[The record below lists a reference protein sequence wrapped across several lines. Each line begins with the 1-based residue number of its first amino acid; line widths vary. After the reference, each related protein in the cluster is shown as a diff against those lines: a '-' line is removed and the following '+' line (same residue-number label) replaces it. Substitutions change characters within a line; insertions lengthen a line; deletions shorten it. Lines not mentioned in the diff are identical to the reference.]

1 MQVAD
6 RVRREEARLGQGT
19 HTTDVMHVPKRP
31 AMRDAPLDLRIRTTP
46 HATHD
51 PVAGELARTPCDL
64 HHQEIEPR
72 PSRIEIRLPIT
83 DINTLNNLAPF
94 IAFP

>member
-1 MQVAD
+1 
-6 RVRREEARLGQGT
+6 
-19 HTTDVMHVPKRP
+19 
-31 AMRDAPLDLRIRTTP
+31 MRDAPLDLRIRTTP

-72 PSRIEIRLPIT
+72 PRRIEIRLPIT

-94 IAFP
+94 SPITDSLVP